1 VATSAATIPEGQSV
15 DVALRGGSTVH
26 IRPLTPD
33 DRDAIRAF
41 LERLSSDSIAFR
53 FMGIPN
59 LDWVVDWSLDVDYA
73 DRYGLVATAG
83 PDHAIVAHAAYLRG
97 PGDSAEVAFIVSDE
111 LHGQGIAT
119 IMLGHL
125 AGAAQ
130 EHGITVFTAE
140 VLPANHRMI
149 EVFRESGFPT
159 ELRARDGVIGLE
171 FPTALSD
178 DALDAFER
186 REQSAA
192 IAALRSFLVPRSV
205 AVIGASCRKGSVG
218 AEIFRHL
225 IAAEFSGVLYPV
237 NPRGGAIQGHKAYP
251 SIRDVPESVELAVVV
266 VPAAQVPEVARE
278 CGEAGVK
285 GLVVISAGFAET
297 GAEGAALQRELLEA
311 CRDHGMRMVGP
322 NCLGVINTDPEVRL
336 DATFASH
343 APPSGSIGFMSQSGG
358 LGIALIEA
366 AGRLDLGL
374 STFVSVGN
382 KGDIS
387 GNDLLE
393 YWEND
398 PATSVI
404 LMYLESF
411 GNPRRFARVARR
423 ISRAKPIL
431 AVKSG
436 RTRAGARATS
446 SHTGALISASDV
458 TVDALFRQA
467 GVIRTDT
474 IGELLSTASL
484 LSAQPAP
491 RGGRVAIVTNGGGP
505 GIVAADAC
513 QAAGLDVVELRVE
526 IRATLANFLPRGA
539 SVANPIDMIATATP
553 EQYRRTIETLIETDA
568 CDAIIALFV
577 PPLNVQAA
585 DVAREIH
592 AVAQGADGVTLCA
605 VFMDRDAPQYEAA
618 GGAIRV
624 PRFEFPEDAV
634 RALVHAVHYAQWQA
648 RPAGMLAIP
657 EASRPTEAAAI
668 IAQALSAGEGWLSP
682 ADVHA
687 LLDCYGLPLLPTRVV
702 ATPDEAARAA
712 TELNG
717 PVALKAYAP
726 GLVHK
731 TDAGGVRLG
740 VEGGEAV
747 RSAALEIERMV
758 AAHGHRLRGLV
769 VQPMAPPGGVEL
781 LLGVVS
787 DENFGPVIAC
797 GAGGTSAEL
806 LGDVAV
812 RITPL
817 SDLDAAEMVRSL
829 RTFPLLSGYRG
840 SPPCDVDAVED
851 ALRRLSALVETHPE
865 IAEMDL
871 NPLLATPNGAAILDA
886 RVRVQAPPP
895 RRPLAALRS

>member
-1 VATSAATIPEGQSV
+1 LTPVTAGTIPEGQSV
-15 DVALRGGSTVH
+15 DVALRDGSTVH
-26 IRPLTPD
+26 IRPVEAG
-33 DRDAIRAF
+33 DRDAIKTF
-41 LERLSSDSIAFR
+41 LQSLSSDSIAFR
-53 FMGIPN
+53 FMGTPD
-59 LDWVVDWSLDVDYA
+59 LDWAVNWSLDVDYA

-83 PDHAIVAHAAYLRG
+83 PQRTIVAHGAYLRS
-97 PGDSAEVAFIVSDE
+97 DEDTAEVAFMVADQ

-119 IMLGHL
+119 IMLAHL

-140 VLPANHRMI
+140 VLPANYKMI
-149 EVFRESGFPT
+149 EVFRESGFPVT
-159 ELRARDGVIGLE
+159 LHARGGVIEVE

-178 DALDAFER
+178 EALDAFER
-186 REQSAA
+186 REQISA
-192 IAALRSFLVPRSV
+192 IAAVTSFLVPRSV
-205 AVIGASCRKGSVG
+205 AVIGASSRKGAVG
-218 AEIFRHL
+218 AEILRHL
-225 IAAEFSGVLYPV
+225 IAAEFTGVLYPV
-237 NPRGGAIQGHKAYP
+237 NPNAQAIQGHRAYA
-251 SIRDVPESVELAVVV
+251 SVREIPEPVELAVVV
-266 VPAAQVPEVARE
+266 VPAPQVPDVARE
-278 CGEAGVK
+278 CGAAGVK
-285 GLVVISAGFAET
+285 ALVVISAGFAET
-297 GAEGAALQRELLEA
+297 GPEGAARQRELLEA
-311 CRDHGMRMVGP
+311 CREHGMRLVGP

-382 KGDIS
+382 KADIS

-393 YWEND
+393 FWEND
-398 PATSVI
+398 AATDVV

-423 ISRAKPIL
+423 ISRSKPIL

-474 IGELLSTASL
+474 IGELLGTASL

-491 RGGRVAIVTNGGGP
+491 RGDRVGIVTNGGGP

-513 QAAGLDVVELRVE
+513 QAAGLDVVELQAE
-526 IRATLANFLPRGA
+526 IRAKLARCLPEGA
-539 SVANPIDMIATATP
+539 SVGNPVDMIATASP
-553 EQYRRTIETLIETDA
+553 EQYREAIETLIESGA

-592 AVAQGADGVTLCA
+592 AAAQNAGGVTLCA
-605 VFMDRDAPQYEAA
+605 VFMDRDAPEYEAA
-618 GGAIRV
+618 AGAIRV
-624 PRFEFPEDAV
+624 PRYEFPEDAV
-634 RALVHAVHYAQWQA
+634 RALAHAVRYSQWRK
-648 RPAGMLAIP
+648 RPAGAVP
-657 EASRPTEAAAI
+657 EPEGSRPTEAAAI
-668 IAQALSAGEGWLSP
+668 IAQALDEGEGWLSP
-682 ADVHA
+682 GDVSA
-687 LLDCYGLPLLPTRVV
+687 LLDCYGLPLLATRVV
-702 ATPDEAARAA
+702 RTPDEAARAA
-712 TELNG
+712 AELGG

-731 TDAGGVRLG
+731 SDAGGVRLG
-740 VEGGEAV
+740 LDGTEAV
-747 RSAALEIERMV
+747 RAAALEIDRMV
-758 AAHGHRLRGLV
+758 TAHGHPLEGLV
-769 VQPMAPPGGVEL
+769 IQPMAPQGVEL

-840 SPPCDVDAVED
+840 QPACDVQAVEN
-851 ALRRLSALVETHPE
+851 ALKCLSALVEAHPE
-865 IAEMDL
+865 IAELDL
-871 NPLLATPNGAAILDA
+871 NPLLASPEGAVILDA

-895 RRPLAALRS
+895 RRPLAALRD